1 MAILKQFIVKGAA
14 LSLICV
20 ATLAEAVPAIV
31 QNASNDGVG
40 SLRQAV
46 RDINNRLRDGIGFR
60 LGLSKIDLTGGV
72 LDTFI
77 PPITIT
83 GIVGLQVHS
92 RNDPTNM
99 IFNAGTAELHLI
111 DRGFGGVDNN
121 SNWYGSMTGA
131 VGGTIRLD
139 TQVLSNYYGIISG
152 GVNVICQGLG
162 TLTFKNAHA
171 YTGGTN
177 VMGALKVGITNAL
190 PTSGAATV
198 AGTLQID
205 TGLTQTLSNLTG
217 AGAVQIGNAS
227 SLIIDAS
234 TDFTFAGV
242 MSDAGNFVKQGSGA
256 FTLSGKNTY
265 GGTTTIL
272 KGTLIAANGAD
283 GRNALPNTTAVTL
296 STNTSLEIADNNHQ
310 TLRSIS
316 GAGRIMIGQTAG
328 VLSTLTAETL
338 VDGSFSGN
346 ITTTNAGVFIKSG
359 TGMLTLSGQNAGNL
373 QLADGAGGIKISAGS
388 SWRGPV
394 TIGSARLEMNGGT
407 VTQRITGN
415 RANTS
420 VLEITDTFT
429 PSDAITDVG
438 TINVRP
444 GGNLLLT
451 QDVVGAV
458 GSIVNTGTITHTAN
472 TPRTIVQDFTQTA
485 NGALNFGITSVTAGQ
500 YSQLQVDGQTTLNG
514 GTLNVQLS
522 PGAEVKDGDV
532 FDMITSTGGIAG
544 GVLPTVPKTSLFFGF
559 KPVITGNR
567 LQLIAN
573 RSGCI
578 CMNTIRPLNGIAKK
592 MDDLS
597 VNSTFKPVLDIL
609 TQQTS
614 KHAFE
619 QKLEQLAPSGLK
631 NEHIAIAQI
640 AGAENQ
646 VLQRLDT
653 LRAIN
658 TSGALASTGHM
669 HTGYSAGDLI
679 DAQRSYAPIVFGNST
694 KQSMMEGLS
703 GYKATTA
710 GFGVL
715 TDMPILESYRV
726 GVGVSYA
733 NSVVR
738 QSNNTGSHTTI
749 GSTQGMAYGSAHY
762 GIFFLDTVLSAGI
775 NNYRG
780 KRNIT
785 FLNQTAT
792 SHYTGS
798 QYGAKIKTGVAIP
811 CDQIE
816 ISPTAVVQY
825 MHLNVGQYTEQG
837 AGIANQHL
845 SAIRTN
851 TVRVSLGA
859 KIADRNAEAKIFPE
873 FHAFYLVDVKNP
885 QVTVTARFVD
895 GGGSFYSQSIVPP
908 KQGVNL
914 GASVTALISDDFTL
928 SGGYDLEKKKA
939 FSSHSVLLKFKFL
952 F

>member
-1 MAILKQFIVKGAA
+1 MAALKQFIVKGVA

-20 ATLAEAVPAIV
+20 VTLAEAIPAIV
-31 QNASNDGVG
+31 QNADDDGNQ

-46 RDINNRLRDGIGFR
+46 RNVNRGVNDGIGFR
-60 LGLSKIDLTGGV
+60 LGLSKIDLTSGV
-72 LDTFI
+72 LGTFI
-77 PPITIT
+77 PSITIT
-83 GIVGLQVHS
+83 GIAGLQIHS
-92 RNDPTNM
+92 KNDPGNT

-111 DRGFGGVDNN
+111 DRGFGDVDNN
-121 SNWYGSMTGA
+121 SNWYGSTTGA
-131 VGGTIRLD
+131 VGGIIRLD

-152 GVNVICQGLG
+152 GVNVICQGPG
-162 TLTFKNAHA
+162 TLIFKNAHT

-177 VMGALKVGITNAL
+177 IIGALKVGITNAL
-190 PTSGAATV
+190 PTIGATTV

-227 SLIIDAS
+227 SLIVDAS

-242 MSDAGNFVKQGSGA
+242 MSDAGNFVKQGTGV
-256 FTLSGKNTY
+256 FTVTGKNTY
-265 GGTTTIL
+265 AGTTTIL
-272 KGTLIAANGAD
+272 KGTLVAANAVD
-283 GRNALPNTTAVTL
+283 GINALPNTTAVTV
-296 STNTSLEIADNNHQ
+296 STNATLEIADNNNQ

-316 GAGRIMIGQTAG
+316 GAGGVTIGKTAG
-328 VLSTLTAETL
+328 IPSNLTVETL
-338 VDGSFSGN
+338 VDGSFEGN
-346 ITTTNAGVFIKSG
+346 ITTTDVGVFVKSG
-359 TGMLTLSGQNAGNL
+359 TGMLTLSGQNTGNL
-373 QLADGAGGIKISAGS
+373 QLANGVGGIKIPTSGA
-388 SWRGPV
+388 WNGPV
-394 TIGSARLEMNGGT
+394 TIGAATLEMNGGT
-407 VTQRITGN
+407 VTQGITGN
-415 RANTS
+415 GANTS
-420 VLEITDTFT
+420 ALEITGAFT
-429 PSDAITDVG
+429 PSAAITDVG
-438 TINVRP
+438 AINVRQ
-444 GGNLLLT
+444 GGALLLT
-451 QDVVGAV
+451 QDTAGAV
-458 GSIVNTGTITHTAN
+458 GSVVNAGTITHTAN
-472 TPRTIVQDFTQTA
+472 TPRAIVQDFTQTV
-485 NGALNFGITSVTAGQ
+485 NGTLNFGITSVTGTQ
-500 YSQLQVDGQTTLNG
+500 YSQLQVGGQTTLNG

-522 PGAEVKDGDV
+522 PGAQVKDGDV
-532 FDMITSTGGIAG
+532 FDIIMSGNIAG
-544 GVLPTVPKTSLFFGF
+544 GILPTVPKPSLFFGF

-567 LQLIAN
+567 LQLIAT

-578 CMNTIRPLNGIAKK
+578 CMNTIRPLDGVANK

-597 VNSTFKPVLDIL
+597 GNNNFKPVLDIL
-609 TQQTS
+609 MQQKS
-614 KHAFE
+614 KQGYE
-619 QKLEQLAPSGLK
+619 EKLEQLAPPGLK

-658 TSGALASTGHM
+658 TSGVLASANHIR
-669 HTGYSAGDLI
+669 TGYAAGDEMER
-679 DAQRSYAPIVFGNST
+679 ARSYAPIVFGNST

-703 GYKATTA
+703 GYKAITT
-710 GFGVL
+710 GFGLL
-715 TDMPILESYRV
+715 TDMPILEHFRV
-726 GVGVSYA
+726 GLGASYA

-780 KRNIT
+780 KRSIT

-798 QYGAKIKTGVAIP
+798 QYGTKMKTGVAIP
-811 CDQIE
+811 FRRIE
-816 ISPTAVVQY
+816 ISPTAAVQY

-837 AGIANQHL
+837 AGISNQQL
-845 SAIRTN
+845 SAVRTN
-851 TVRVSLGA
+851 TVRVSLGG
-859 KIADRNAEAKIFPE
+859 KIADRNTETKIFPE
-873 FHAFYLVDVKNP
+873 FHAFYLIDVKNS
-885 QVTVTARFVD
+885 QVTVTSRFVD
-895 GGGSFYSQSIVPP
+895 GGGSFQSQSVMPP
-908 KQGVNL
+908 KRGVNL